1 MAEKNRPLYILKYLL
16 DNTDEEHPAVIND
29 ILAYLETRG
38 IHANRKTIAVD
49 LLELQ
54 DSGFDVVCNKSRQ
67 NKYFIGS
74 RSLEL
79 AELKTVV
86 DAVQAA
92 KFISPTKSLS
102 LIEKLSA
109 LASPYQAEEL
119 KRRLYVEGKVKTSNE
134 SVYYTVDLL
143 HHAINHERTVEFQYS
158 GYTVDKEKV
167 LRHGGAIYR
176 LSPYDLVWD
185 NDRYY
190 VFGWS
195 ERHCK
200 VVKFRVDRM
209 LHAKESLVD
218 YHKHPDDYDIEAFC
232 NQVFLMYDGE
242 QCAVQLLCNSSMMNT
257 IIDRFGDDVKTEKVD
272 DQHFMVD
279 ADVFISPTFFSWVF
293 AYGDA
298 MRIISPKAIKKQYAD
313 MLKNALEQTN
323 FTE

>member
-29 ILAYLETRG
+29 ILAYLEARG

-167 LRHGGAIYR
+167 LRHDGAIYR
-176 LSPYDLVWD
+176 ISPYDLVWD

-195 ERHCK
+195 EHHCK

-209 LHAKESLVD
+209 LHAKESFVD

-272 DQHFMVD
+272 DQHFIVD
-279 ADVFISPTFFSWVF
+279 ADVFISPLSFLGFLLMET
-293 AYGDA
+293 
-298 MRIISPKAIKKQYAD
+298 Q
-313 MLKNALEQTN
+313 
-323 FTE
+323 